1 MKGTGKA
8 KENEQK
14 EIINLLIELV
24 KPMITTYD
32 NYNNVIQPKK
42 TKLNNFKSF
51 QSGQKGSKAI
61 RIRQRNN
68 RQLNTIN
75 LN

>member
-1 MKGTGKA
+1 MKGTDKA

-14 EIINLLIELV
+14 KIIDMLLEMV
-24 KPMITTYD
+24 KPMITVYD
-32 NYNNVIQPKK
+32 NYNNAIQPKK
-42 TKLNNFKSF
+42 TKLNPFKSF
-51 QSGQKGSKAI
+51 QAGQKVSKAI

-68 RQLNTIN
+68 RQLNTIH